1 MSKTDNKDLNIELQL
16 KSIEILKT
24 NLNLPQAKDVI
35 INIFNFNVNLESK
48 ADANNKLLFVIVAV
62 EISSGDKN
70 HVLGSLTA
78 SCIYEINNFE
88 DNIKI
93 SKDGKIVMSQQIT
106 DMLNSI
112 SISTIRGV
120 MFSTFKGTFLHNAY
134 LPIISPRSLTPS
146 K

>member
-1 MSKTDNKDLNIELQL
+1 MSKTDNKDFNIELQL

-24 NLNLPQAKDVI
+24 NLTLPPTKDVI
-35 INIFNFNVNLESK
+35 LNKFNFNVNLESK
-48 ADANNKLLFVIVAV
+48 ADANNKILFVIVAV
-62 EISSGDKN
+62 EISSEDRN

-78 SCIYEINNFE
+78 SCIYEISSFE
-88 DNIKI
+88 ENIKI
-93 SKDGKIVMSQQIT
+93 NEEGKIVMPQQLT

-146 K
+146 T

>member
-1 MSKTDNKDLNIELQL
+1 MSKADNKDFNIELQL

-35 INIFNFNVNLESK
+35 INTFNFNVNLESK

-62 EISSGDKN
+62 EISSEDKN
-70 HVLGSLTA
+70 HVFGSLTA

-93 SKDGKIVMSQQIT
+93 SKDGKIVMSQQLT